1 MKKRGQSQIIS
12 TILLILIAVAAI
24 FIILNFVVPFVK
36 DKLLETKCIDAL
48 DKIEITNNEMYTC
61 YDDTNK
67 NLRVQISLKDISDDL
82 IKGFQLNIERLGQ
95 IEYSVDITPDNPDNI
110 GLYNPAESFRV
121 PGKNEE
127 VTYLIDDVMNKPDSI
142 SLIPLLKNGKICK
155 PYNLNYINSCL

>member
-24 FIILNFVVPFVK
+24 FAVLNFVVPFVK

-48 DKIEITNNEMYTC
+48 DKIEITNNENYTC
-61 YDDTNK
+61 YNASG
-67 NLRVQISLKDISDDL
+67 NNMRIQISLGDIPNDL
-82 IKGFQLNIERLGQ
+82 IKGFQLNMKLEGQ
-95 IEYSVDITPDNPDNI
+95 IERSVDITPDNPDGI
-110 GLYNPAESFRV
+110 GLYNSGLFRV

-127 VTYLIDDVMNKPDSI
+127 VTYLIGDVINKPDSI

-155 PYNLNYINSCL
+155 PYNLNYINSCP